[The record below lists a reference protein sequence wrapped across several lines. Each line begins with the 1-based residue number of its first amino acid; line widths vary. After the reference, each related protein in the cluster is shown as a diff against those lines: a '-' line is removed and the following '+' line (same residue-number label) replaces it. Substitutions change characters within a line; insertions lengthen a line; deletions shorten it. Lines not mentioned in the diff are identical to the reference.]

1 MSKSSSGADGRAA
14 ATPGSVH
21 PMFEFDSERVS
32 SFDAASLSAKLT
44 ERSTDGWEVVAIVP
58 AGSDVVAYLRRATDA
73 SDRSAT
79 ADAAAASSDSPTAV
93 TAAWEQDSR
102 SGAAP
107 GSTGGSSW
115 GGAVAQQ
122 TSTPTVAAGWY
133 ADPAGRY
140 ELRYWDGTAWTEHVS
155 RGGQQATDPPV
166 A

>member
-1 MSKSSSGADGRAA
+1 
-14 ATPGSVH
+14 
-21 PMFEFDSERVS
+21 MFEFDSERVS

-58 AGSDVVAYLRRATDA
+58 AGSDVVAYLRRST
-73 SDRSAT
+73 AT
-79 ADAAAASSDSPTAV
+79 AEHAAASDTAGIAAGGSSSTSRDHESTSSSASTL
-93 TAAWEQDSR
+93 TAATGW
-102 SGAAP
+102 SGAATQQ
-107 GSTGGSSW
+107 ST
-115 GGAVAQQ
+115 
-122 TSTPTVAAGWY
+122 TPTVAAGWY